1 MHSLRQALVVGVAT
15 AVIGTASVAAAQD
28 TVRQITNI
36 AGDLYRFQNNF
47 HFSVFLVTDDGI
59 IATDPINAE
68 AAEWLKTELQERFDQ
83 PVRYVL
89 YSHHHADHASGGE
102 VFADTAIFVGHEN
115 MPAALETD
123 GITSVRLP
131 DIVYSDRMDIALGG
145 KTVELHFVGKN
156 NSDNTTVMRFPE
168 ASTIFTVDFIS
179 AQRLPFRTLN
189 AGFFPDWIDAI
200 KQVEAMDFDIVAP
213 GHGGLGTP
221 QDVVE
226 HREYLEDLTTEVQA
240 AIDAGKPVETAQAE
254 IKLEKY
260 AEWGS
265 YEDWLQENIAGAYR
279 ILTDN

>member
-1 MHSLRQALVVGVAT
+1 MHVLRQALAAGFAT
-15 AVIGTASVAAAQD
+15 AFIGTASIATAQD
-28 TVRQITNI
+28 TTREITNI

-59 IATDPINAE
+59 IATDPINTE

-83 PVRYVL
+83 PVKYVL

-123 GITSVRLP
+123 GITTVRLP
-131 DIVYSDRMDIALGG
+131 DILYSDRMDVSLGG

-156 NSDNTTVMRFPE
+156 NSDNTTVLRFPE
-168 ASTIFTVDFIS
+168 ESTIFTVDFIS

-260 AEWGS
+260 AEWGA
-265 YEDWLQENIAGAYR
+265 YEDWLQENVAGAYR
-279 ILTDN
+279 ILTGN